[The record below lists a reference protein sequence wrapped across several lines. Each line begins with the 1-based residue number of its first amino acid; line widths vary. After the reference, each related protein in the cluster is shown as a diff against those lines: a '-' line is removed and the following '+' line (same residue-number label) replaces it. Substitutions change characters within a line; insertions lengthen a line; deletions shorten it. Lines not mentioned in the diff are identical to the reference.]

1 MTFSIMTLSIKGL
14 YVTISINDTQH
25 INSLQYAVC
34 HYAECRVLFVVMLC
48 RFAECRY
55 TECRYA
61 ECRYTECRGAGW
73 KDLPGTNTLA

>member
-1 MTFSIMTLSIKGL
+1 MTFSIITLSIKGL
-14 YVTISINDTQH
+14 YVALSINNTQH
-25 INSLQYAVC
+25 TNPLQYADS

-48 RFAECRY
+48 RSAACHFA
-55 TECRYA
+55 ECRYA